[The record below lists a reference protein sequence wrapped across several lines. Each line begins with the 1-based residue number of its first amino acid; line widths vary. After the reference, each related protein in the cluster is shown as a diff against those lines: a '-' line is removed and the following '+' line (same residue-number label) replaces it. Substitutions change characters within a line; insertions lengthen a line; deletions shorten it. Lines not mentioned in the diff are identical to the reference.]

1 VNKGK
6 EKSRNSLVRM
16 LLCDG
21 KRCPTREARKREQKV
36 EIGLTLRRIVLL
48 GTPLVLTFLL
58 VFHPSPYD
66 DVAGQLVPIAGWW
79 IALHTIVFGLV
90 PFMGVAL
97 WMLTAG
103 LRSVFATISRV
114 AAVVFALFYDA
125 GDAIA
130 GISTGILARS
140 AEVGALG
147 ERAAVEAIETLFA
160 DPFKTLLFDIGRYAW
175 IVALVTAAVA
185 LWRAGAPRLP
195 LVLLALPAYLVTF
208 DHAFPSG
215 SLTFGTFFVIAAW
228 LEFAP
233 GRASSSW
240 QPRHVR

>member
-1 VNKGK
+1 
-6 EKSRNSLVRM
+6 M
-16 LLCDG
+16 L
-21 KRCPTREARKREQKV
+21 TREARKMEEKV
-36 EIGLTLRRIVLL
+36 QFGLTLRRIVLL

-58 VFHPSPYD
+58 LFHPSPYD
-66 DVAGQLVPIAGWW
+66 DVAGQLLPIANWW
-79 IALHTIVFGLV
+79 ITLHTIVFVLV
-90 PFMGVAL
+90 PLMGVAL

-103 LRSVFATISRV
+103 LEGVDATLSRV
-114 AAVVFALFYDA
+114 AAVVFALFYAA

-140 AEVGALG
+140 AQEGALG
-147 ERAAVEAIETLFA
+147 ERAAVEAIDTLFA
-160 DPFKTLLFDIGRYAW
+160 DPLKSLLFDIGRYAW
-175 IVALVTAAVA
+175 VVALVLAAVA
-185 LWRAGAPRLP
+185 LWRAGVPRLP
-195 LVLLALPAYLVTF
+195 LVLLALPAYLVTL

-240 QPRHVR
+240 QSRHVR

>member
-1 VNKGK
+1 MPHQGST
-6 EKSRNSLVRM
+6 EE
-16 LLCDG
+16 G
-21 KRCPTREARKREQKV
+21 REGGQ
-36 EIGLTLRRIVLL
+36 IGLTWCRIVLL
-48 GTPLVLTFLL
+48 GTPLARTVLM

-79 IALHTIVFGLV
+79 IVLHTIGVLLFAL
-90 PFMGVAL
+90 MGVAV

-103 LRSVFATISRV
+103 LRGVVATLSRV

-195 LVLLALPAYLVTF
+195 LVLMAIPAYLVTL
-208 DHAFPSG
+208 DHAFPFG
-215 SLTFGTFFVIAAW
+215 SLTFGTFFVLAAW
-228 LEFAP
+228 LELTS
-233 GRASSSW
+233 GRLTLARH
-240 QPRHVR
+240 PRRVS